1 MSDDTAGGW
10 GTPNLLNAGPAQIK
24 DRRGLAWFLLSL
36 FVGLFATLL
45 LLVLPLTPRPS
56 LPG

>member
-1 MSDDTAGGW
+1 MSDDTAGG

-36 FVGLFATLL
+36 FVGLFATFLL
-45 LLVLPLTPRPS
+45 VVLPLTPRPS
-56 LPG
+56 VPE